1 MKSQTSNHGIS
12 QSISPIT
19 ALATREIRQLTRSK
33 GPWILLFLF
42 VAVGYQAKTGAEA
55 VGLSRETSIVVDA
68 LGSETTL
75 AIAQGMTTFPVTVGG
90 LALGYRAIAGER
102 DSGAIRLTAGGLS
115 RSDVFLGKLL
125 GRWLM
130 LLTVTAVPTAVLLG
144 LGSVW
149 YGPPDPVKTAQ
160 FLLATVL
167 YTLCSVGVGVGISAA
182 VRRSTTAAGVA
193 LSYFLVTLFW
203 ESIAVSVY
211 AFLTGTRPN
220 PFEGVSDPAFY
231 LLEGSDLSSAYMAVT
246 NGVLDVRNSWNLATI
261 TLRDSRPNTTV
272 LSGTVVRYRAHGALG
287 ECRPR
292 HRLPTVLTE

>member
-1 MKSQTSNHGIS
+1 
-12 QSISPIT
+12 
-19 ALATREIRQLTRSK
+19 
-33 GPWILLFLF
+33 
-42 VAVGYQAKTGAEA
+42 
-55 VGLSRETSIVVDA
+55 
-68 LGSETTL
+68 
-75 AIAQGMTTFPVTVGG
+75 MTTFPVTVGG

-130 LLTVTAVPTAVLLG
+130 LLAVTAVPTAVLLG

-149 YGPPDPVKTAQ
+149 YGPPDTVKTAQ

-182 VRRSTTAAGVA
+182 VQRSTTAAGVA

-203 ESIAVSVY
+203 ESVAVSVY

-231 LLEGSDLSSAYMAVT
+231 LFEGLDLSSAYMAVT

-261 TLRDSRPNTTV
+261 TLRDSRPNTEAAIFVVDDALAGSPPFYLEPWFGIV
-272 LSGTVVRYRAHGALG
+272 LMALWASVALAIGYRRFSRSDL
-287 ECRPR
+287 
-292 HRLPTVLTE
+292 